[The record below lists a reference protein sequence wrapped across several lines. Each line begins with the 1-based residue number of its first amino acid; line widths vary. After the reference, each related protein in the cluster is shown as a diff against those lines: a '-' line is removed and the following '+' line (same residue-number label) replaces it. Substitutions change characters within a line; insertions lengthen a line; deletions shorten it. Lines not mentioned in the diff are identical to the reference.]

1 MKSWF
6 WSTAFFL
13 LGYAIATVVGFS
25 LYYVSVIVM
34 WVGIFTLMP
43 VVFVYLFY
51 LYLRKVRC
59 EAEQSLRETVRVVI
73 YWAALSFLLDALV
86 YIAIVPAVYG
96 VPANWRFFIDQS
108 PWIWLC
114 YMVVLFVGLAGR
126 WLYIRNSS

>member
-6 WSTAFFL
+6 WSTMFFL

-34 WVGIFTLMP
+34 WVGTFTLMP
-43 VVFVYLFY
+43 IVFVYLFY

-59 EAEQSLRETVRVVI
+59 EAEESLRETVRVVI

-86 YIAIVPAVYG
+86 YIAVVPAVFG
-96 VPANWRFFIDQS
+96 VSQNWRFFIDQS

-114 YMVVLFVGLAGR
+114 YMVMLVVGLAGR
-126 WLYIRNSS
+126 WLYVRNSA

>member
-6 WSTAFFL
+6 WSTMFFL
-13 LGYAIATVVGFS
+13 FGYAIATVVGFS

-43 VVFVYLFY
+43 IVFVYLFY

-59 EAEQSLRETVRVVI
+59 EAKKSLRETIRVVI

-86 YIAIVPAVYG
+86 YIAIVPAVFG

-114 YMVVLFVGLAGR
+114 YTVMLFVGLAGR
-126 WLYIRNSS
+126 WLYVRSSS